1 MALSDLIIRQAKATG
16 KTYTLPDTDGL
27 GLVVSPVGGKSW
39 HLRYYWLGKQKRI
52 SLGGYPEVSL
62 REARALRDE
71 ARALLAKG
79 INPHTDR
86 KQKRRAA
93 RLASENTFGAV
104 FLLWYEHRKKE
115 LGEIGEDRGKR
126 KPLSADLPRIEVI
139 HELPEHELTCA
150 CGCRKHVIGEE
161 TSEQLDI
168 VPMQIR
174 VLKHV
179 RKVYGCRGCET
190 APVTADKPAQLI
202 EKSMASPSVLAMLLT
217 TKYVDGL
224 PLHRFE
230 RVLSRHGIQ
239 IPRQTLARW
248 VIQCSEHFQPLLNLM
263 RDRLLESPVIHC
275 DETRVQVLKEPDRD
289 PTSQS
294 WMWVQASG
302 PPDRQVVLFD
312 YTTSRAQEVPLRLL
326 QGYRGYVMTD
336 DYAGY
341 NALALQPG
349 VERLACMVHA
359 RRKFVEA
366 QKVQPKGKTG
376 RADVALA
383 MINKLYGIERDLK
396 EVSDEQR
403 FLGRQERSL
412 PILGQ
417 LKSWLDKTYSQVTPQ
432 SVLGKAV
439 HYLANNWS
447 RLERYVEAGHL
458 PIDNNLAERAIKPFV
473 IGRKA
478 WLFSDTPKGATASAQ
493 IYSLV
498 ETAKVNG
505 QEPYTWLRHVLE
517 RLPYASS
524 VADYE
529 ALLPWNC
536 SPEMPR

>member
-1 MALSDLIIRQAKATG
+1 MISVPDN
-16 KTYTLPDTDGL
+16 LPDD
-27 GLVVSPVGGKSW
+27 P
-39 HLRYYWLGKQKRI
+39 
-52 SLGGYPEVSL
+52 
-62 REARALRDE
+62 
-71 ARALLAKG
+71 ALL
-79 INPHTDR
+79 
-86 KQKRRAA
+86 KQLLLESYAA
-93 RLASENTFGAV
+93 RLREQEVNQAHIVQIDDLKEQIKLWRDRFFGRKSEQTVDPKTPQLAMFDEAENDPLLAV
-104 FLLWYEHRKKE
+104 VDDADEEVVVPVKR
-115 LGEIGEDRGKR
+115 RGKR
-126 KPLSADLPRIEVI
+126 KPLAANLPRIEVI
-139 HELPEHELTCA
+139 HELPEHELTCT

-179 RKVYGCRGCET
+179 RKIYGCRGCET

-230 RVLSRHGIQ
+230 SVLSRHGIE

-248 VIQCSEHFQPLLNLM
+248 VIQCSKYFQPLLNLM

-349 VERLACMVHA
+349 IERLACMVHA

-376 RADVALA
+376 RADVALT
-383 MINKLYGIERDLK
+383 MINKLYDIERDLK

-403 FLGRQERSL
+403 FIGRQERSL

-417 LKSWLDKTYSQVTPQ
+417 LKSWLDKTYAQVTPQ

-498 ETAKVNG
+498 G
-505 QEPYTWLRHVLE
+505 DRLRSPAAVE
-517 RLPYASS
+517 
-524 VADYE
+524 
-529 ALLPWNC
+529 LLA
-536 SPEMPR
+536 RDATVT

>member
-1 MALSDLIIRQAKATG
+1 MPKDLPDDPVLLKQLLEQMLSERESDKGKIVHLEEENALLRQRLFGRKSEQTADPSTPQMALFN
-16 KTYTLPDTDGL
+16 
-27 GLVVSPVGGKSW
+27 
-39 HLRYYWLGKQKRI
+39 
-52 SLGGYPEVSL
+52 
-62 REARALRDE
+62 EAESVAETVDE
-71 ARALLAKG
+71 AVEEEAVA
-79 INPHTDR
+79 PS
-86 KQKRRAA
+86 RR
-93 RLASENTFGAV
+93 
-104 FLLWYEHRKKE
+104 
-115 LGEIGEDRGKR
+115 RGKR
-126 KPLSADLPRIEVI
+126 KPLPADLPRIEVI

-150 CGCRKHVIGEE
+150 CGCRKHAIGEE
-161 TSEQLDI
+161 ISEQLDI

-174 VLKHV
+174 VIKHV
-179 RKVYGCRGCET
+179 RKVYGCRDCET

-230 RVLSRHGIQ
+230 KVLGRHGVD

-263 RDRLLESPVIHC
+263 RDRLLESPVVHC

-302 PPDRQVVLFD
+302 PPERPVILFD

-326 QGYRGYVMTD
+326 GDYRGYVMTD

-349 VERLACMVHA
+349 VERLACMAHV
-359 RRKFVEA
+359 RRKFVDA

-383 MINKLYGIERDLK
+383 MINKLYCIERELK
-396 EVSDEQR
+396 DASYEQR
-403 FLGRQERSL
+403 FIGRQEQSQPVL
-412 PILGQ
+412 AQ
-417 LKSWLDKTYSQVTPQ
+417 LKSWLEKTQPQVTSQ
-432 SVLGKAV
+432 SALGKAV
-439 HYLANNWS
+439 NYLASNWS
-447 RLERYVEAGHL
+447 RLERYVEAGFL
-458 PIDNNLAERAIKPFV
+458 PIDNNPAERAIKPFV

-498 ETAKVNG
+498 ETAKANG

-517 RLPYASS
+517 RLPHAVS
-524 VADYE
+524 VEDFE
-529 ALLPWNC
+529 ALLPWNWKA
-536 SPEMPR
+536 S

>member
-1 MALSDLIIRQAKATG
+1 MKSARDREVKDAYATHIVDLKEQIK
-16 KTYTLPDTDGL
+16 L
-27 GLVVSPVGGKSW
+27 
-39 HLRYYWLGKQKRI
+39 
-52 SLGGYPEVSL
+52 
-62 REARALRDE
+62 LRDRIFGRKSE
-71 ARALLAKG
+71 QTVEPNTPQLALF
-79 INPHTDR
+79 NEPE
-86 KQKRRAA
+86 
-93 RLASENTFGAV
+93 SEPMPSVGDADEEVVAPTS
-104 FLLWYEHRKKE
+104 R
-115 LGEIGEDRGKR
+115 RGKR

-139 HELPEHELTCA
+139 HELPENQLTCA
-150 CGCRKHVIGEE
+150 CGCPKHVISEE

-174 VLKHV
+174 VIKHV
-179 RKVYGCRGCET
+179 RRIYACRGCET
-190 APVTADKPAQLI
+190 APVTADKPARLI

-230 RVLSRHGIQ
+230 TVLSRHGID

-248 VIQCSEHFQPLLNLM
+248 IIQCSEHLPPLLNLM

-302 PPDRQVVLFD
+302 PPDRKVVLFD
-312 YTTSRAQEVPLRLL
+312 YTSSRAQDIPLRLL
-326 QGYRGYVMTD
+326 ESYRGYVMTD

-341 NALALQPG
+341 NALALHPG
-349 VERLACMVHA
+349 VERLACMAHA
-359 RRKFVEA
+359 RRKFVDA

-376 RADVALA
+376 RADIALTL
-383 MINKLYGIERDLK
+383 INKLYGIEREFKDA
-396 EVSDEQR
+396 SNEQR
-403 FLGRQERSL
+403 FIARQEKSL

-417 LKSWLDKTYSQVTPQ
+417 LKVWLDKTQSQVTPQ
-432 SVLGKAV
+432 SALGKAV
-439 HYLANNWS
+439 HYLANNWN
-447 RLERYVEAGHL
+447 RLERYVEAGYL
-458 PIDNNLAERAIKPFV
+458 PIDNNAAERAIKPFV

-478 WLFSDTPKGATASAQ
+478 WLFSDTVNGATASAK
-493 IYSLV
+493 ICSLV

-517 RLPYASS
+517 RLPQAQS
-524 VADYE
+524 VEDYE

-536 SPEMPR
+536 SPEMPN

>member
-1 MALSDLIIRQAKATG
+1 
-16 KTYTLPDTDGL
+16 
-27 GLVVSPVGGKSW
+27 
-39 HLRYYWLGKQKRI
+39 
-52 SLGGYPEVSL
+52 
-62 REARALRDE
+62 
-71 ARALLAKG
+71 
-79 INPHTDR
+79 
-86 KQKRRAA
+86 
-93 RLASENTFGAV
+93 
-104 FLLWYEHRKKE
+104 
-115 LGEIGEDRGKR
+115 
-126 KPLSADLPRIEVI
+126 
-139 HELPEHELTCA
+139 
-150 CGCRKHVIGEE
+150 
-161 TSEQLDI
+161 
-168 VPMQIR
+168 
-174 VLKHV
+174 
-179 RKVYGCRGCET
+179 
-190 APVTADKPAQLI
+190 
-202 EKSMASPSVLAMLLT
+202 
-217 TKYVDGL
+217 
-224 PLHRFE
+224 
-230 RVLSRHGIQ
+230 
-239 IPRQTLARW
+239 ARW

-326 QGYRGYVMTD
+326 EGYRGYVMTD

-349 VERLACMVHA
+349 IERLACMVHA
-359 RRKFVEA
+359 RRKFVDA

-403 FLGRQERSL
+403 FIGRQERSL

-478 WLFSDTPKGATASAQ
+478 WLFSDTVNGASASAK

-517 RLPYASS
+517 HLPYASS

>member
-1 MALSDLIIRQAKATG
+1 MIS
-16 KTYTLPDTDGL
+16 LPDDL
-27 GLVVSPVGGKSW
+27 PDDPV
-39 HLRYYWLGKQKRI
+39 LLKQ
-52 SLGGYPEVSL
+52 LL
-62 REARALRDE
+62 LEALNRQEQTAQAYQTHIVDLKEQIKLLRDRLFGRKSE
-71 ARALLAKG
+71 QSVEPNTPQLALF
-79 INPHTDR
+79 NEPE
-86 KQKRRAA
+86 
-93 RLASENTFGAV
+93 SEPMPLVGDVDEEVVKPTP
-104 FLLWYEHRKKE
+104 R
-115 LGEIGEDRGKR
+115 RGKR
-126 KPLSADLPRIEVI
+126 QPLSAELPRIEVI

-150 CGCRKHVIGEE
+150 CGCRKHAIGEE

-174 VLKHV
+174 VIKHI

-217 TKYVDGL
+217 AKYVDGL

-230 RVLSRHGIQ
+230 KVLARHGVD

-248 VIQCSEHFQPLLNLM
+248 VIQCCEHFQPLLNLM
-263 RDRLLESPVIHC
+263 RDRLLESPIVHC
-275 DETRVQVLKEPDRD
+275 DETRVQVLKEPGRD

-302 PPDRQVVLFD
+302 PPARPILLFD

-326 QGYRGYVMTD
+326 GDYRGYLMTD

-341 NALALQPG
+341 NALAAQPS
-349 VERLACMVHA
+349 VERLACMAHV
-359 RRKFVEA
+359 RRKFVDA

-376 RADVALA
+376 RADVALT

-396 EVSDEQR
+396 EMTDEQR
-403 FLGRQERSL
+403 FAGRQEKSL
-412 PILGQ
+412 PVLAQ
-417 LKSWLDKTYSQVTPQ
+417 LKSWLEKTQPQVASQ
-432 SVLGKAV
+432 SALGKALS
-439 HYLANNWS
+439 YLGSNWS
-447 RLERYVEAGHL
+447 RLERYVEAGFL
-458 PIDNNLAERAIKPFV
+458 PIDNNAAERAIKPFV

-498 ETAKVNG
+498 ETAKANG

-517 RLPYASS
+517 RLPQAES
-524 VADYE
+524 VEDVE
-529 ALLPWNC
+529 ALLPWNWRA
-536 SPEMPR
+536 S

>member
-1 MALSDLIIRQAKATG
+1 MRPLPEN
-16 KTYTLPDTDGL
+16 LPDD
-27 GLVVSPVGGKSW
+27 PVLLKKM
-39 HLRYYWLGKQKRI
+39 LL
-52 SLGGYPEVSL
+52 
-62 REARALRDE
+62 EAFSRQDVTAEAYETYIVDLKEQIKLLRDRIFGRKSE
-71 ARALLAKG
+71 QTAEPNTQQLALF
-79 INPHTDR
+79 NEP
-86 KQKRRAA
+86 
-93 RLASENTFGAV
+93 ENEPILPVSDADEEV
-104 FLLWYEHRKKE
+104 VAPAPR
-115 LGEIGEDRGKR
+115 RGKR
-126 KPLSADLPRIEVI
+126 KPLSADLQRIEVI

-150 CGCRKHVIGEE
+150 CGCRKHVISEE

-174 VLKHV
+174 VIKHI
-179 RKVYGCRGCET
+179 RKVYGCRGCES
-190 APVTADKPAQLI
+190 APVTADKTAQLI

-230 RVLSRHGIQ
+230 TVLSQHGIE

-248 VIQCSEHFQPLLNLM
+248 IIQCGEHLQPLLNLM
-263 RDRLLESPVIHC
+263 RDRSLESPVIHC

-302 PPDRQVVLFD
+302 PPDRKVVLLD
-312 YTTSRAQEVPLRLL
+312 YTSSCAQDVPLRLL
-326 QGYRGYVMTD
+326 ESYRGYVMTD
-336 DYAGY
+336 DYAVY

-349 VERLACMVHA
+349 VERLACMAHA

-366 QKVQPKGKTG
+366 QKVQSKGKTG
-376 RADVALA
+376 RADIALT
-383 MINKLYGIERDLK
+383 MINKLYGAERELK
-396 EVSDEQR
+396 DGSDDQR
-403 FLGRQERSL
+403 FIGHQEKSL
-412 PILGQ
+412 PILAQ
-417 LKSWLDKTYSQVTPQ
+417 LKSWLDKTQSQVTPQ

-439 HYLANNWS
+439 NYLASNWS
-447 RLERYVEAGHL
+447 RLERYAEAGFL
-458 PIDNNLAERAIKPFV
+458 PIDNNAAERAIKPFV

-517 RLPYASS
+517 RLPLAQS